1 MIVCVCKRV
10 SESEL
15 EAAIADGASTVKAL
29 SRKTGCGT
37 QCGRCVSTVREML
50 SSQETVLPITSS
62 QTFHG
67 TSWTPAIN
75 A

>member
-10 SESEL
+10 SEREL
-15 EAAIADGASTVKAL
+15 EAAMAEGASTVKAL

-37 QCGRCVSTVREML
+37 QCGRCVPTVREML
-50 SSQETVLPITSS
+50 QHETALPMVGANSFTNPVLATI
-62 QTFHG
+62 
-67 TSWTPAIN
+67 AN